1 MNIRKPVAG
10 IVAVIVAS
18 LLLAGCTGKDGKPAL
33 FSATPGTT
41 AEAALP
47 VPSDTLIA
55 PRFADGAAYDP
66 DCGEDAEVV
75 DGPFPVR
82 TDTGALFGKLRL
94 LKSENC
100 GTMWAEVGDIYSDY
114 EVQVAV
120 VGVDDYGTFEN
131 DGAGSNGE
139 PVRSLMAPYYGRNCL
154 MGQASV
160 TKAPDFI
167 TYTGCISG

>member
-1 MNIRKPVAG
+1 MAG

-18 LLLAGCTGKDGKPAL
+18 LLLAGCTGKDGKAAV
-33 FSATPGTT
+33 FTATPGST
-41 AEAALP
+41 AEAVLP
-47 VPSDTLIA
+47 APGSDTAVA
-55 PRFADGAAYDP
+55 PRYTDGAAYDP
-66 DCGEDAEVV
+66 DCGKDAEVV
-75 DGPFPVR
+75 DGPYPVY
-82 TDTGALFGKLRL
+82 TDRGSLFGKLRL
-94 LKSENC
+94 MKSPVC

-139 PVRSLMAPYYGRNCL
+139 PVRSLMVPYYGHNCL